1 MLQKKL
7 LEKLGLCISND
18 NLKNSIEILNQLCI
32 CSPFQ
37 TQVFVQVFINAWS
50 GKILNMIDNN
60 SFDTAGSR
68 IRSLYM
74 IVKVNKT
81 FNKLIVIYFEKI
93 NDNSFFPKLKSFD
106 KIIYLSMRS
115 QYFYHTNKHEKAE
128 KIVEECFKAI
138 KNIIKKNEQNNDI
151 WLLVRKCLKNIKNK
165 KKSEYL
171 LEQIL

>member
-60 SFDTAGSR
+60 SFDIT
-68 IRSLYM
+68 
-74 IVKVNKT
+74 
-81 FNKLIVIYFEKI
+81 
-93 NDNSFFPKLKSFD
+93 
-106 KIIYLSMRS
+106 
-115 QYFYHTNKHEKAE
+115 
-128 KIVEECFKAI
+128 
-138 KNIIKKNEQNNDI
+138 
-151 WLLVRKCLKNIKNK
+151 
-165 KKSEYL
+165 
-171 LEQIL
+171 